1 MPKSTDR
8 LVTAYIKDAG
18 IRLAHVEA
26 TESARALERSH
37 LSGPTAG
44 LALADA
50 LTAVALL
57 SMDSAKQDEA
67 VSLRMDF
74 DGPLQGLL
82 VEATHEGML
91 RGFTRVK
98 VLNDFDGRDPIPVS
112 EALGSRASVQILR
125 SVPGE
130 LLEQSS
136 FDTLPPTPQ
145 DAVRTY
151 LARSQ
156 QRSAL
161 ALVSSESYGGYIDQ
175 SRGILAERMPDG
187 DPLSFERLRA
197 RFGDGTALDAL
208 NSAAS
213 LEAWAK
219 EIGLGA
225 LSSIESR
232 PLRFGCRCS
241 RERAAAT
248 LAALSRSER
257 AALAKEKPTVTIF
270 CHMCGASYEV
280 PVEPET
286 AK

>member
-1 MPKSTDR
+1 MAKSTDR
-8 LVTAYIKDAG
+8 LVTAYIKSSG
-18 IRLAHVEA
+18 MRLAHVEA

-50 LTAVALL
+50 LSAVALL
-57 SMDSAKQDEA
+57 SMDSTKQDEA

-82 VEATHEGML
+82 VEATQGGML

-98 VLNDFDGRDPIPVS
+98 VMNDFDGRDPIPVA

-136 FDTLPPTPQ
+136 FDTMPPTPQ
-145 DAVRTY
+145 DAIRTY
-151 LARSQ
+151 MNRSQ
-156 QRSAL
+156 QRNAL
-161 ALVSSESYGGYIDQ
+161 ALISSESYGGYIDQ
-175 SRGILAERMPDG
+175 SRGVLAERMPDG
-187 DPLSFERLRA
+187 DPIAFERLRA
-197 RFGDGTALDAL
+197 RFDDGTALDAL

-219 EIGLGA
+219 EVGLGD

-241 RERAAAT
+241 RERAAAM
-248 LAALSRSER
+248 LAALSKAER
-257 AALAKEKPTVTIF
+257 AAMAKEKPTVTIY

-280 PVEPET
+280 PVET
-286 AK
+286 DSAK